1 MVLMTAIVAVSIVIV
16 GYFIAS
22 EIAYVGYQLEQLQ
35 EKFHV
40 FSVELEQKEEG
51 DENE

>member
-1 MVLMTAIVAVSIVIV
+1 MVLMTAIVAVSIVVV
-16 GYFIAS
+16 GFFIAN
-22 EIAYVGYQLEQLQ
+22 ELAYVGYQLEQLQ

-40 FSVELEQKEEG
+40 FSVELEEES

>member
-40 FSVELEQKEEG
+40 FSVELEEEG